1 MTQPRHTAAGGSSA
15 TSSVPLPKRRA
26 KAMNK
31 ITVYSTRYC
40 AYCVR
45 AKALLNQN
53 GLAYEEVVL
62 DDPSLD
68 ARAELERLTG
78 GHTFPQIVI
87 DGVTV
92 GGYSELVPFVRAA

>member
-1 MTQPRHTAAGGSSA
+1 MRVKPSAALVGTIVSTTTEATTQ
-15 TSSVPLPKRRA
+15 
-26 KAMNK
+26 AMNK

-40 AYCVR
+40 AWCVR

-53 GLAYEEVVL
+53 GLAYEEIVL
-62 DDPSLD
+62 DDANID

-92 GGYSELVPFVRAA
+92 GGYSELVPFVRAAA